1 MCDCF
6 EKVEANLKEK
16 TGDPQTSL
24 NYMYAMPS
32 FEKKPVIEAT
42 YRNKKKDG
50 TFNKTEST
58 ISIAYPFAHFAERN
72 YQKVNNSIQFKN
84 E

>member
-50 TFNKTEST
+50 MGYHQLFL
-58 ISIAYPFAHFAERN
+58 
-72 YQKVNNSIQFKN
+72 
-84 E
+84 

>member
-6 EKVEANLKEK
+6 DKVEANLKEK
-16 TGDPQTSL
+16 TDDPEASL

-42 YRNKKKDG
+42 YRKKKKDG
-50 TFNKTEST
+50 TFNKTGT
-58 ISIAYPFAHFAERN
+58 ISIAYPFCPFCGKKLSEE
-72 YQKVNNSIQFKN
+72 K
-84 E
+84 